1 MYHQPFW
8 FINEKKSEQ
17 ASLLSVRKVVL
28 FAFIMLVSLVILNEN
43 QRAN

>member
-1 MYHQPFW
+1 MKSRYFVFSNMYHQPFW

-28 FAFIMLVSLVILNEN
+28 LAFIMLVT
-43 QRAN
+43 